1 VATPGPVGVRSASM
15 RNARESR
22 AYHES
27 TLLMQKDYLIGIKQC
42 LWHLAS
48 VSVRVA
54 VEGGATDNNVG
65 YKERK
70 RSGKES
76 HVDILEVVT

>member
-1 VATPGPVGVRSASM
+1 
-15 RNARESR
+15 
-22 AYHES
+22 
-27 TLLMQKDYLIGIKQC
+27 MQKDCPIGIEQC
-42 LWHLAS
+42 LWHLASVS

-65 YKERK
+65 YEERK

-76 HVDILEVVT
+76 HVDILEVVP